1 MKKIRLN
8 AFLMNCVT
16 HLAPGLWTL
25 EENRAVDYLT
35 PQYWTGLART
45 LERGGFDGVFLG
57 DVLGVYDVF
66 EGKPD
71 AALRTASQAPMN
83 DPLATIPLM
92 SAVTEHLGFGV
103 TCSLTYEHPYTF
115 ARRMTTLDHLTQGR
129 VAWNIVTSYLNSA
142 ARNLGLDQQL
152 SHDERYDLAD
162 EYMQVCYKLWE
173 GSWEDGAVVRDR
185 LKGVYTDPTK
195 VHPIAHRGQYF
206 NVPGFHMCEPSAQR
220 TPVLF
225 QAGSSGRGKVFAATH
240 AECVFLAAPTRAIIR
255 RNVDDVRARA
265 DAVGRDGSAILTFAM
280 FTVIVGKTSEE
291 AQQKYARYRQH
302 ADLDGAAAL
311 LAGWTGIDLSTY
323 DRQQV
328 LEYFATDAGQSALAS
343 FSTAD
348 PSRQWTVGEVIDY
361 VSLGGR
367 GPVIVGSPTEV
378 ADEMQAWMAETGLD
392 GFNLTYATMP
402 GTFEDVVDLLV
413 PELRRRGCYR
423 DAYTPG
429 SYREKLFGDGAR
441 LPVTHPG
448 ASFRDVKRD
457 RKAES

>member
-1 MKKIRLN
+1 
-8 AFLMNCVT
+8 
-16 HLAPGLWTL
+16 
-25 EENRAVDYLT
+25 
-35 PQYWTGLART
+35 
-45 LERGGFDGVFLG
+45 
-57 DVLGVYDVF
+57 
-66 EGKPD
+66 
-71 AALRTASQAPMN
+71 
-83 DPLATIPLM
+83 
-92 SAVTEHLGFGV
+92 
-103 TCSLTYEHPYTF
+103 
-115 ARRMTTLDHLTQGR
+115 
-129 VAWNIVTSYLNSA
+129 
-142 ARNLGLDQQL
+142 
-152 SHDERYDLAD
+152 
-162 EYMQVCYKLWE
+162 
-173 GSWEDGAVVRDR
+173 VRDR

-367 GPVIVGSPTEV
+367 GPVIVGSPTEA
-378 ADEMQAWMAETGLD
+378 ADEMEAWMAETGLD